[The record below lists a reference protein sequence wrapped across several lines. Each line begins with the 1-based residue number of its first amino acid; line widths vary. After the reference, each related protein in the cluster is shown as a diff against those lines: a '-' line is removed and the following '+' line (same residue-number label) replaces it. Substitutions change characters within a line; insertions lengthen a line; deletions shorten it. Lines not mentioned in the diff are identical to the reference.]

1 DHGCGGG
8 EEGDDGAAAPRR
20 HVPTTSNLSPAR
32 AKSESTTTTTTTT
45 SHVSGEMERQG
56 VKEYPSAATT
66 APVVRRRGRR
76 RGVSAKSRLKATAAA
91 RHEETLEQQSQ
102 GLHLEMKRAMKVAT
116 TTFREGDRVESRWRR
131 PTRLDKAKI
140 DPGAWHLG
148 RVVQSHKD
156 GGRVDVVF
164 EDGDGERLSGISTKH
179 VRLAPPPSFL
189 ERYLLVSSGRDDD
202 DVTAAAGV
210 PGRRNSCDRR
220 PSCAPTSAP
229 TELVCSASRREL
241 AYIACATKSLRCTWE
256 DPVPISQEIAR
267 LRMLE
272 ERKMRSRPEWRGSF
286 PLVDFSA
293 MKRLPFGAGGMA
305 RTGGRRARNTAAS
318 AVSAVVATRD
328 HQLQAQGTAHDDS
341 RTRLR
346 TLQSSPSSSLKML
359 TTNPQVQR
367 EENNDRDQGQGDR
380 CTFTDH
386 NTVKETN
393 ARSADK
399 RRSSSSSPSP
409 AAVAAAATAA
419 AAGAKTAGATA
430 LLEAQ
435 AKLVSAAVAYDRCVA
450 GARDC
455 LDRGCAA
462 FRLARTYSE
471 QQKALEESTA
481 TLGPAQPARAGYTD
495 WRGSP
500 VVGLQS
506 ATLDVVEAMDD
517 WAAEW
522 AAAKGGK
529 TDAGGGDDAFA
540 REGVV
545 LKDGAVAEVAVAAP
559 PFLWEGSPLVS
570 TIIGQSAKLVAGAP
584 ELKEWY
590 GPGFPIERNPF
601 FLAYPV
607 DDRPVTPRSALVRA
621 WVNGEMATTVSPML
635 LEERGK
641 EEAAMK
647 AVVDKQ
653 ASAPSWWPTALGA
666 LGGDAHYQRIRRAEK
681 VIAREEA
688 RAIRDRE
695 PPFT

>member
-1 DHGCGGG
+1 DHGCGGGG
-8 EEGDDGAAAPRR
+8 EEGDDGAAASRR

-32 AKSESTTTTTTTT
+32 AISDS
-45 SHVSGEMERQG
+45 SCSSSSRVPGEMERQG
-56 VKEYPSAATT
+56 MKVYPSAGAT
-66 APVVRRRGRR
+66 APCVRRRGRR
-76 RGVSAKSRLKATAAA
+76 RGVSATLRLKAMAAA
-91 RHEETLEQQSQ
+91 RHQETLEQQSR
-102 GLHLEMKRAMKVAT
+102 GLHLEMKRAMKLAT

-140 DPGAWHLG
+140 DPGAWHPG

-179 VRLAPPPSFL
+179 VRLAPPPSSS
-189 ERYLLVSSGRDDD
+189 ERHPLVSSGRDDD
-202 DVTAAAGV
+202 GVTATGV
-210 PGRRNSCDRR
+210 SGRRNSCDRR

-229 TELVCSASRREL
+229 TDELVCSASRGEL
-241 AYIACATKSLRCTWE
+241 AHIACATKFLRCTWE
-256 DPVPISQEIAR
+256 DPVPISQEMAR

-272 ERKMRSRPEWRGSF
+272 ERKMRGRPEWRGSF

-293 MKRLPFGAGGMA
+293 TKRLPFGAGGMV
-305 RTGGRRARNTAAS
+305 RTGGRRARNAAAS
-318 AVSAVVATRD
+318 AATAAVATRD
-328 HQLQAQGTAHDDS
+328 RQLHAQGTVHDDS

-346 TLQSSPSSSLKML
+346 TVQWSSSSSLKMP
-359 TTNPQVQR
+359 TTVPQVQR
-367 EENNDRDQGQGDR
+367 EENTDRDRGQGDR
-380 CTFTDH
+380 CTSTDD

-393 ARSADK
+393 ARSAGK

-409 AAVAAAATAA
+409 AAVAEA
-419 AAGAKTAGATA
+419 AGATA

-435 AKLVSAAVAYDRCVA
+435 AKLVSAAVAYDRYVA
-450 GARDC
+450 GAREC

-471 QQKALEESTA
+471 QQTAFEESTA

-506 ATLDVVEAMDD
+506 ATLDVVEAMDA

-522 AAAKGGK
+522 AADKGGK
-529 TDAGGGDDAFA
+529 PDTGGGGNAFA
-540 REGVV
+540 EEGVV

-584 ELKEWY
+584 ELKGWY

-635 LEERGK
+635 LEEREK
-641 EEAAMK
+641 EEAALK

-653 ASAPSWWPTALGA
+653 ASAPSWWPTTLGA

-681 VIAREEA
+681 VIAREEGQV
-688 RAIRDRE
+688 IRDRE
-695 PPFT
+695 PPAT

>member
-8 EEGDDGAAAPRR
+8 EGSDDGAAAPRR

-32 AKSESTTTTTTTT
+32 AESDNTTTTTTT
-45 SHVSGEMERQG
+45 SHVSGDVERQG
-56 VKEYPSAATT
+56 VKVYPSATAT
-66 APVVRRRGRR
+66 APCVRRRGRR

-91 RHEETLEQQSQ
+91 RHQETLEQQSQ
-102 GLHLEMKRAMKVAT
+102 GLHFEMKRAMKVAT
-116 TTFREGDRVESRWRR
+116 TTFKEGDRVESRWRR

-140 DPGAWHLG
+140 DPGTWHPG

-164 EDGDGERLSGISTKH
+164 EDGGGERLSGISTKH
-179 VRLAPPPSFL
+179 VRLAPPPSSL
-189 ERYLLVSSGRDDD
+189 ERHLLMSSGRDDD
-202 DVTAAAGV
+202 DVAAAV
-210 PGRRNSCDRR
+210 VSGRRNSYDRR
-220 PSCAPTSAP
+220 PSCTPTSAP

-241 AYIACATKSLRCTWE
+241 AHIACATKSLRCTWE
-256 DPVPISQEIAR
+256 DPVPISQEMAR

-293 MKRLPFGAGGMA
+293 TKRLPFGAGGMA
-305 RTGGRRARNTAAS
+305 GTGARRARNTAAS

-328 HQLQAQGTAHDDS
+328 HQLQAQGTAHDES
-341 RTRLR
+341 MTRLR
-346 TLQSSPSSSLKML
+346 TLQSSPSSSLKMP
-359 TTNPQVQR
+359 TTVPQEQR
-367 EENNDRDQGQGDR
+367 KENSNRDQGQGDR

-386 NTVKETN
+386 NKVKETN

-409 AAVAAAATAA
+409 VAVAAATAA
-419 AAGAKTAGATA
+419 AAAGAGAETAGATA

-455 LDRGCAA
+455 LYRGCAA

-471 QQKALEESTA
+471 QQKAFEESTA

-529 TDAGGGDDAFA
+529 ADAGGGDNAFA
-540 REGVV
+540 GEGVE

-590 GPGFPIERNPF
+590 GPGFPVERNPF

-621 WVNGEMATTVSPML
+621 WVNGELATTVSPML
-635 LEERGK
+635 MEEREK
-641 EEAAMK
+641 EEAALK

-681 VIAREEA
+681 VIVREEA
-688 RAIRDRE
+688 SAIRDRE